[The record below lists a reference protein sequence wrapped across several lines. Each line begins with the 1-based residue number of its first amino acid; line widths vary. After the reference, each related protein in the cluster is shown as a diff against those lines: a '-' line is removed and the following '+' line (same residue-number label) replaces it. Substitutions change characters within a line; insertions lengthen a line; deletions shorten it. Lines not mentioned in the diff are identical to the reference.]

1 MPHGWC
7 HQICLEGWWAE
18 DSLGKYSAVEGMFR
32 ETWGKAWKGGGTS
45 CLHDASAPLITPP
58 GHQRRQLSPKDSSSA
73 IHHPVC
79 PLLPTPPSSK
89 KMDIP
94 WAKDVKVC
102 SGARHLPTIVTQL
115 YKFTTK
121 ANASSWEQGL
131 AHTAHTSRMFLETC
145 VGAWEGR
152 PSSLPWCL
160 IYFAQPP
167 PTKRFHWHTNWTFQ
181 VHKHQF

>member
-1 MPHGWC
+1 MVDGGVTKSIWKVDELRIVWESISC
-7 HQICLEGWWAE
+7 AGDVSGNLGEGLERGR
-18 DSLGKYSAVEGMFR
+18 DVMSS
-32 ETWGKAWKGGGTS
+32 
-45 CLHDASAPLITPP
+45 ASAPLITPP

-102 SGARHLPTIVTQL
+102 SGARHLPTIVTQV

-121 ANASSWEQGL
+121 ANASS
-131 AHTAHTSRMFLETC
+131 
-145 VGAWEGR
+145 
-152 PSSLPWCL
+152 
-160 IYFAQPP
+160 
-167 PTKRFHWHTNWTFQ
+167 
-181 VHKHQF
+181 